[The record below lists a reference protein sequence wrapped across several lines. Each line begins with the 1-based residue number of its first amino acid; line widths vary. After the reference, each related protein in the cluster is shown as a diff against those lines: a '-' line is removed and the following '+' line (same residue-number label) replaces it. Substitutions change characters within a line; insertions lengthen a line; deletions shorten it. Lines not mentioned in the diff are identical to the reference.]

1 MTPGLFMTVAST
13 IPLEPMADA
22 PRASETL
29 STETLTL
36 FLTAGVALGMALLCA
51 LVRLMRGPS
60 LPDRVISLDLM
71 GNFAVA
77 LICVFA
83 VVFDTPALLSV
94 GVVMALVLFLGTVA
108 FAVYLDRR
116 VRGIWSERR

>member
-1 MTPGLFMTVAST
+1 MSPIVISLAAQST
-13 IPLEPMADA
+13 EIDPSSVDA
-22 PRASETL
+22 GL
-29 STETLTL
+29 STGTLTVFL
-36 FLTAGVALGMALLCA
+36 FAAAALGVALLCA
-51 LVRLMRGPS
+51 LTRLMMGPK
-60 LPDRVISLDLM
+60 LPDRVVALDLM

-83 VVFDTPALLSV
+83 VVFDTPALLNV

-116 VRGIWSERR
+116 VQGVWSNQR

>member
-1 MTPGLFMTVAST
+1 MITLATGVAEQGTQIDPASV
-13 IPLEPMADA
+13 DA
-22 PRASETL
+22 GL
-29 STETLTL
+29 STGTLTVFL
-36 FLTAGVALGMALLCA
+36 FAAAALGVALLCA
-51 LVRLMRGPS
+51 MVRLIAGPK
-60 LPDRVISLDLM
+60 LPDRVVALDLM

-83 VVFDTPALLSV
+83 VVFDTPALLNV

-116 VRGIWSERR
+116 VRGVWSSQR

>member
-1 MTPGLFMTVAST
+1 MMPLRSAIVEGLPPEAMAESARVGEHIST
-13 IPLEPMADA
+13 G
-22 PRASETL
+22 
-29 STETLTL
+29 TLTL
-36 FLTAGVALGMALLCA
+36 FLAAGVALGVALLCA
-51 LVRLMRGPS
+51 LVRLVIGPK

-94 GVVMALVLFLGTVA
+94 GIVMALVLFLGTVA

-116 VRGIWSERR
+116 VRGVWSEKP